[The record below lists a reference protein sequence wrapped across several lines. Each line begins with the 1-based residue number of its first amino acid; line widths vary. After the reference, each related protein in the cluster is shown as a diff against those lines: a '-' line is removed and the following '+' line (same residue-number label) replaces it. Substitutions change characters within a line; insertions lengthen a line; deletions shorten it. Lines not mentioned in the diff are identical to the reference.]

1 MLLVG
6 LLLLWNPLWF
16 VAPPKRER
24 EMHAVEKEERAR
36 PKAKETNSVFSAP
49 CALMSCAKH
58 MLPLLIMR
66 TDCGIIIMLI
76 ALFN

>member
-1 MLLVG
+1 
-6 LLLLWNPLWF
+6 
-16 VAPPKRER
+16 
-24 EMHAVEKEERAR
+24 MHAVEKEERAK

-58 MLPLLIMR
+58 MLPLLIMA

-76 ALFN
+76 AFFN